1 VADAVRQLKN
11 HRITRTRTPKEENL
25 KIRRIIFATA
35 GAALLGA
42 AAAAVAQGWSPQK
55 NVEIVVGSAPGGSND
70 KTGRTVEK
78 ILVEKRMLPTS
89 LMVNNKPGGG
99 GNIALTFLS
108 QKVGDAHYLAVA
120 TPSLLTNHITGLSP
134 LNYTDFTAIASLF
147 NDYIV
152 FAVNTESN
160 IKTGR
165 DLIERLKKDPKSL
178 SVGFA
183 TTLGSHNHIGAG
195 LLMKAIGGEAKNLKA
210 VAFKGSAEAIAAL
223 LGGHI
228 DLVTTAAGNVDGHVA
243 AGKLR
248 IVGIASAQRFPGA
261 LAVVPTWKEQGIN
274 IVFGGW
280 RAIIGPRGMS
290 AAQSAYW
297 EGALRKVVE
306 TPEWKADLARNYWSD
321 DFVTGEQ
328 FRKDMAQ
335 DYAAMKAVLID
346 IGLAK

>member
-1 VADAVRQLKN
+1 MKICRVVLIAVS
-11 HRITRTRTPKEENL
+11 
-25 KIRRIIFATA
+25 
-35 GAALLGA
+35 AALLCASATA
-42 AAAAVAQGWSPQK
+42 AAQSWLPQK

-70 KTGRTVEK
+70 KTARTVEK
-78 ILVEKRMLPTS
+78 TLVEKRLLPTT
-89 LMVNNKPGGG
+89 LTVINKPGGG
-99 GNIALTFLS
+99 GNIALTYVS
-108 QKVGDAHYLAVA
+108 QKAGDAHTLAVA
-120 TPSLLTNHITGLSP
+120 TPSLLTNHITGSSP
-134 LNYTDFTAIASLF
+134 LNYTDFTPIASLF

-152 FAVNTESN
+152 FAVNPESG

-165 DLIERLKKDPKSL
+165 DLIERLKKDPRSL

-195 LLMKAIGGEAKNLKA
+195 LLMKAIGGEARNLKA

-248 IVGIASAQRFPGA
+248 IVGIASNQRFPGA
-261 LAVVPTWKEQGIN
+261 LASVPTWKEQGIN

-280 RAIIGPRGMS
+280 RAMVGPRGMS
-290 AAQSAYW
+290 TAQSAYW

-306 TPEWKADLARNYWSD
+306 STEWKADLERNFWSD

-328 FRKDMAQ
+328 FRKDLAH
-335 DYAAMKAVLID
+335 DYAAMKSVLID